1 MRHCPARCSGMVLPW
16 ALSLYALSVF
26 HGGGTLACASEEAP
40 PDAVS
45 KTDARASFAE
55 FGVLET
61 EIRQVRRPSCWNL
74 VLRGRL
80 INPYDEPVDG
90 MRMIVR
96 LRTGGEEPRDV
107 ERIVTDISRPIAPGE
122 SIVFNRELTTACT
135 SVFHD
140 ISVVT
145 FAREL
150 GAKQLPVPSI
160 EIEVAAAKVEESMHH
175 GGGHAPIPNV
185 GGWNPSFR

>member
-1 MRHCPARCSGMVLPW
+1 LLHRG
-16 ALSLYALSVF
+16 
-26 HGGGTLACASEEAP
+26 AP
-40 PDAVS
+40 L
-45 KTDARASFAE
+45 ARASEDAPPEAVSAADSRARFAE

-61 EIRQVRRPSCWNL
+61 KIRQVRRPSCWNL

-96 LRTGGEEPRDV
+96 LRTGGEEPREL
-107 ERIVTDISRPIAPGE
+107 ERIVTDIFRPIAPGE
-122 SIVFNRELTTACT
+122 SIDFNRELTTACT

-145 FAREL
+145 FARQL
-150 GAKQLPVPSI
+150 GAKQLPVPSA
-160 EIEVAAAKVEESMHH
+160 EIEVAAAKVEESLHH